1 MHTSCPQDMLLSWT
15 CRNVF
20 DPKPCLFFPTILVSL
35 IKETTS
41 VHKFCFSGSFHYN
54 ICCHKPLGIHRSL
67 SLCLSLSQTQM
78 KSYPTIRLSLC
89 AKERCGSVKGC
100 HQMSWQAG
108 ATQCSA
114 GRRCG
119 LASQSHADSRA
130 QHCTGASPG
139 EISPSAPYCSISSH
153 RHASNHLW
161 DFSSL
166 GAWWLWK
173 NIISIHEQ
181 EKITKWFV
189 TNYSPCSKNNQL
201 ISFKRGQRG
210 SLQAREHFSPRKIS

>member
-130 QHCTGASPG
+130 QRCTGAITPVPVLERSLPVL
-139 EISPSAPYCSISSH
+139 PTAP
-153 RHASNHLW
+153 
-161 DFSSL
+161 F
-166 GAWWLWK
+166 
-173 NIISIHEQ
+173 
-181 EKITKWFV
+181 
-189 TNYSPCSKNNQL
+189 
-201 ISFKRGQRG
+201 
-210 SLQAREHFSPRKIS
+210 QATDMPQTTCETSVP